1 MRRRGGR
8 LDRRQA
14 IAVVLSLVGVVWIV
28 GWHVVGIGDG
38 FQVEE
43 VILTLIF
50 FFL

>member
-1 MRRRGGR
+1 MDSPVSR
-8 LDRRQA
+8 LNRNQV
-14 IAVVLSLVGVVWIV
+14 IAVVLSLVGVLWLT
-28 GWHVVGIGDG
+28 GWHVVGLGDG

>member
-1 MRRRGGR
+1 MKKPIAKLNRS
-8 LDRRQA
+8 QV
-14 IAVVLSLVGVVWIV
+14 IAVVMSIMGILWLTGWHLVGL
-28 GWHVVGIGDG
+28 GDG

>member
-1 MRRRGGR
+1 MDSPVSR
-8 LDRRQA
+8 LNRNQV
-14 IAVVLSLVGVVWIV
+14 IAVALSLVGVLWLT
-28 GWHVVGIGDG
+28 GWHVVGLGDG